1 MGGRGSSSGGGGGA
15 RGSFSETWTTPA
27 GNKISV
33 KIGPET
39 TRFKDDWGGLHE
51 SKTGRLEVKSFKFNG
66 ESKKA
71 EFGTMQHKDKIIFEL
86 NGKDAAVAMPQSLQK
101 NIEDF
106 YKQRFQKEAKVDEK
120 LREYELRMKRANGRR
135 GYTW

>member
-1 MGGRGSSSGGGGGA
+1 VVA
-15 RGSFSETWTTPA
+15 QKEVFL
-27 GNKISV
+27 KH
-33 KIGPET
+33 GP
-39 TRFKDDWGGLHE
+39 
-51 SKTGRLEVKSFKFNG
+51 
-66 ESKKA
+66 
-71 EFGTMQHKDKIIFEL
+71 MQHKDKIIFEL